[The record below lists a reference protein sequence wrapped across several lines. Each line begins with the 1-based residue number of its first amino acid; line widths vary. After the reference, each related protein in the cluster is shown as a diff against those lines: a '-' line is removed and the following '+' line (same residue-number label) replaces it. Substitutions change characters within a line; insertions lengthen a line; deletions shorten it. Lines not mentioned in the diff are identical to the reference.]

1 MQAGSG
7 QIDLSSFL
15 AQISTPLRTSVLGTP
30 PSALVHENEVE
41 APSTWRSIRFAELHP
56 KGANMEQ
63 LAKEAVARR
72 LGSLP
77 EVATFSERRRQEF
90 FSLLDGPISDHAAA
104 AIDDL
109 VLSMKKPK
117 KKKSPETEMGR
128 MIPPEVA

>member
-1 MQAGSG
+1 
-7 QIDLSSFL
+7 
-15 AQISTPLRTSVLGTP
+15 
-30 PSALVHENEVE
+30 
-41 APSTWRSIRFAELHP
+41 
-56 KGANMEQ
+56 MEQ

-90 FSLLDGPISDHAAA
+90 FALLDGPISDQAAA

-117 KKKSPETEMGR
+117 KKKTSGTGERQM
-128 MIPPEVA
+128 PPEVA